1 MWSLAKGHFPQRAG
15 HYSDES
21 PLVNPK
27 CIKLRLFP
35 NAASAVTASPT
46 GAANKPIFT
55 GKNGTSPIDQKLLS
69 RLAEPVLQAK
79 SARAAEMR
87 RIQVTLTL
95 ANFRLP
101 T

>member
-1 MWSLAKGHFPQRAG
+1 LWSLAKGHFPQRAG

-27 CIKLRLFP
+27 CINLQLFQ
-35 NAASAVTASPT
+35 NAASTVAASPA
-46 GAANKPIFT
+46 GAAKKPLFT
-55 GKNGTSPIDQKLLS
+55 GKNSISPIDQKLLS
-69 RLAEPVLQAK
+69 RPVAPALPTK